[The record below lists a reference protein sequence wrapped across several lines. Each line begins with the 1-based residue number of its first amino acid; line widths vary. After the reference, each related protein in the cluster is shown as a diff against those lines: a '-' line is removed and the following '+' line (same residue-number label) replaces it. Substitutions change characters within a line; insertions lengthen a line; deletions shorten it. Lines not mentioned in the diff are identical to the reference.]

1 MVTAG
6 FFNNVTRYRTA
17 EEIVLQGYVADGFYV
32 PSVQAVS
39 VEGEAGVEVSSLQTV
54 ATGSNEELFPGFR
67 GRGYAALE
75 YDTTQRVC
83 GAVLLLSC
91 DSVPS
96 PSSAGDGAVAAFFA
110 AQRQLLPAAVPLCHA
125 GRGQPAACCHGD
137 AGEPGL

>member
-6 FFNNVTRYRTA
+6 FFSNVTRYRTA

-91 DSVPS
+91 DSLP
-96 PSSAGDGAVAAFFA
+96 PSSAGDGAVAASFT
-110 AQRQLLPAAVPLCHA
+110 AQRQLLPTAVPLRHG
-125 GRGQPAACCHGD
+125 GRGQPAAHCHGD
-137 AGEPGL
+137 AGKPGL